1 MGTRGR
7 RSAQELE
14 TQLDAGA
21 ARAAGAGGRSSDKPA
36 VRPKPP
42 PELNSEQAAE
52 WRAIVN
58 QAPPERYGR
67 EAWPILAAYC
77 SHAVAR
83 RRVAALI
90 AQAERRKVNFD
101 ILVYDRLLK
110 MQERESRILASLA
123 VRLGIGQTYGS
134 QRARSDDADA
144 PWKFNG
150 NGP

>member
-7 RSAQELE
+7 RSAAELE
-14 TQLDAGA
+14 THAEAGA
-21 ARAAGAGGRSSDKPA
+21 ALAGQGKSAKPA
-36 VRPKPP
+36 TRPKPP
-42 PELNSEQAAE
+42 PELNQEQAAE

-67 EAWPILAAYC
+67 ETWPILASYC
-77 SHAVAR
+77 AHAVAR

-123 VRLGIGQTYGS
+123 VRLGIGQTYAS
-134 QRARSDDADA
+134 QRARKEGGA
-144 PWKFNG
+144 PWEFG
-150 NGP
+150 GAAP